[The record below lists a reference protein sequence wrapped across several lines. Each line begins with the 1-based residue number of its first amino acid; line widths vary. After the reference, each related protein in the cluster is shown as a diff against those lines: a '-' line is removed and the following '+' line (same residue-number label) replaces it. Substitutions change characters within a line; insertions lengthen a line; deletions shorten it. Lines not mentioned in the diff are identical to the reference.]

1 MGKYINKNTKG
12 ESLGSTFREKVNT
25 LILDGANVIGEP
37 KSFEEGLV
45 CVVDNG
51 MFAAAAY
58 AYDEREM
65 NVFLKGY
72 SGRNFQWLKYDSAKT
87 LAS

>member
-1 MGKYINKNTKG
+1 MGYYINQDSNGNHIGT
-12 ESLGSTFREKVNT
+12 SFSQKVTN
-25 LILDGANVIGEP
+25 LIADGAVKINTPTEW
-37 KSFEEGLV
+37 EEGLV

-51 MFAAAAY
+51 LFAAAAY

-65 NVFLKGY
+65 QAFQNTN
-72 SGRNFQWLKYDSAKT
+72 GRPFQWLKFDKAKE